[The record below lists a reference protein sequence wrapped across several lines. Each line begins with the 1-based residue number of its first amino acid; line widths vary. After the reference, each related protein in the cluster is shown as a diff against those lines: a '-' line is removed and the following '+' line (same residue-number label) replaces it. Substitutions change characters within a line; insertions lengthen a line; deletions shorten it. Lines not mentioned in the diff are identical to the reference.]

1 MIYSDALIF
10 SPPRGLADRIL
21 CAVAKIANTVLGN
34 PQSATKKANFE
45 CMTKR
50 HESLIAGICL
60 SFSRCREDFEDL
72 RQDVLLNMWRGFD
85 HFKGE
90 SSDSTWIYR
99 VTLNT
104 CVSYQRRRRIRQ
116 DVSIEDVI
124 TELYENSS
132 EEEPQRFSQMYQLI
146 GQLKPLDKSVM
157 LMWLDGKH
165 YDEIADVVGVS
176 RDSVAARLKRSRDK
190 LKALYQNQNTPT
202 R

>member
-1 MIYSDALIF
+1 MHDKTSRKPFA
-10 SPPRGLADRIL
+10 
-21 CAVAKIANTVLGN
+21 GN
-34 PQSATKKANFE
+34 
-45 CMTKR
+45 
-50 HESLIAGICL
+50 CL

-132 EEEPQRFSQMYQLI
+132 EEELQRFSQMYQLI

-176 RDSVAARLKRSRDK
+176 RDGVAARLKRSRDK